1 MYGKSPNSTP
11 ERPIR
16 ACIYCRLSLAR
27 FGDTANVDEQE
38 RIGRGLAAARDWAVA
53 DDHVYKDNSKGAWRH
68 DRKRPGWDAMLAA
81 IERGEIDAI
90 VVYHGDRLMRQPWD
104 LEVLLG
110 LADRR
115 RIQLASV
122 TGHRDL
128 SSEEDRF
135 ILRIETAAA
144 CREVASTSRR
154 LKTYY
159 GRRAEEGAV
168 RLGGRGGRAFGFE
181 PDGVTVREEDASML
195 REVAGRVLDGES
207 VGAICRDLNARGF
220 RTTTGGEF
228 GHGSLSKLLR
238 RPRLA
243 GLVAHHGRIVGPAV
257 WAPILDRD
265 TWEQVC
271 AALSGKARVLGFA
284 PTNERKYLLS
294 GIAMC
299 GSCGHAL
306 VARHNAR
313 SVTLMGYGCINP
325 GCDRKVHRHMGR
337 VDLFVT
343 EAVVALLGDPE
354 VRRRLAPRTDV
365 HLVGQLERLEARRAR
380 RIAAQDELL
389 ATSDDDVDMGSYRRA
404 IALIDEEIAVVR
416 ARVGESVAS
425 RSLEG
430 LFGISR
436 AEFEGLALSR
446 RRAAVRALLWVVVLP
461 SGRRGPTF
469 DPAAIRLV
477 PVYGGSAGAA
487 DAG

>member
-1 MYGKSPNSTP
+1 MYGKSLNSTP

-38 RIGRGLAAARDWAVA
+38 RIGRGLAAARDWTVA
-53 DDHVYKDNSKGAWRH
+53 DGHVYKDNSKGAWRH

-159 GRRAEEGAV
+159 GRRAEEGVV

-181 PDGVTVREEDASML
+181 PDGLTVREADAEMI
-195 REVAGRVLDGES
+195 REVADRILQGEP
-207 VGAICRDLNARGF
+207 VGAICRDLNSRGF

-228 GHGSLSKLLR
+228 AHGSLSKLMQR
-238 RPRLA
+238 ARLA
-243 GLVAHHGRIVGPAV
+243 GLVSHHGRIVGPAA
-257 WAPILDRD
+257 WPAILDRD

-271 AALSGKARVLGFA
+271 AALSGKARVLGFTPSNVA
-284 PTNERKYLLS
+284 RYWLS
-294 GIAMC
+294 GIAEC
-299 GSCGHAL
+299 GSCDETL
-306 VARHNAR
+306 VARHNR
-313 SVTLMGYGCINP
+313 RGPQLMGYGCINKA
-325 GCDRKVHRHMGR
+325 CRRKVHRAIRH
-337 VDLFVT
+337 VDPYVEGLVVT
-343 EAVVALLGDPE
+343 LLGDPRIRE
-354 VRRRLAPRTDV
+354 RLVPATQP
-365 HLVGQLERLEARRAR
+365 HLTEELGRLEARRR
-380 RIAAQDELL
+380 QRIARFAELA
-389 ATSDDDVDMGSYRRA
+389 ATSDDDDPEAEGLRA
-404 IALIDEEIAVVR
+404 AVAVIDERMVAIRAELGASAAARTLDGLFGVSLEEFQGLPLARRRAVVR
-416 ARVGESVAS
+416 VLVRVRV
-425 RSLEG
+425 
-430 LFGISR
+430 
-436 AEFEGLALSR
+436 LST
-446 RRAAVRALLWVVVLP
+446 
-461 SGRRGPTF
+461 GRRGPKF
-469 DPAAIRLV
+469 DPSGVELT
-477 PVYGGSAGAA
+477 PLY
-487 DAG
+487 